1 MKSVVVFNA
10 SWCNTCG
17 PFKKQLTDNGITYL
31 SASLD
36 DVVDDDVAKVFGVN
50 PGIPVMSLAAT
61 YHVRSLPTTLVLE
74 DKQVVEVIVGSK
86 LQEVKNAL
94 GDPKG

>member
-36 DVVDDDVAKVFGVN
+36 ENVGADVAEVFVVS
-50 PGIPVMSLAAT
+50 PVIQVMSLAAT

-74 DKQVVEVIVGSK
+74 NKQVVEVIVGSK

-94 GDPKG
+94 SK

>member
-10 SWCNTCG
+10 PWCNTCG

-36 DVVDDDVAKVFGVN
+36 DVVDDDVAKAFGVN
-50 PGIPVMSLAAT
+50 PGIPAMSLAAT

-86 LQEVKNAL
+86 LQDVRSAL
-94 GDPKG
+94 DGGHG